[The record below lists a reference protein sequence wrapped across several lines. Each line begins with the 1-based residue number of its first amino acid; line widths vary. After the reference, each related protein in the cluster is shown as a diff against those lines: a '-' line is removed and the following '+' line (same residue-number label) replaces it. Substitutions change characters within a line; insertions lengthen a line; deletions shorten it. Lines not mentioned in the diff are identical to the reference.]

1 MAGTNFS
8 FDVVSSV
15 NENEVVNAVNQAR
28 KEIDNRYDF
37 KGTGSRI
44 ENTKD
49 KISLHSS
56 DDFHLKA
63 MREVLEVKLTRR
75 EVPLKA
81 VLWEN
86 VENGPKGTVKC
97 EASIQ
102 RGINQDKAREMVK
115 FLKTVDKKLNVAVQ
129 QEQLRVTGKSKDALQ
144 KAINSLKEHD
154 FGIPLQ
160 FTNYR

>member
-1 MAGTNFS
+1 MAGSNYS

-15 NENEVVNAVNQAR
+15 NDNEVTNAVNQAR

-37 KGTGSRI
+37 KGTGSRM
-44 ENTKD
+44 EFSKD
-49 KISLHSS
+49 KISVHSS
-56 DDFHLKA
+56 DEFHIKA
-63 MREVLEVKLTRR
+63 MKEVLDTKLTRR

-81 VLWEN
+81 VVWGKIED
-86 VENGPKGTVKC
+86 GPKGTVKC

-115 FLKTVDKKLNVAVQ
+115 FLKNVDKKLNVAVQ
-129 QEQLRVTGKSKDALQ
+129 QEQLRVTSKSKDSLQ
-144 KAINSLKEHD
+144 NAINSMKEHD